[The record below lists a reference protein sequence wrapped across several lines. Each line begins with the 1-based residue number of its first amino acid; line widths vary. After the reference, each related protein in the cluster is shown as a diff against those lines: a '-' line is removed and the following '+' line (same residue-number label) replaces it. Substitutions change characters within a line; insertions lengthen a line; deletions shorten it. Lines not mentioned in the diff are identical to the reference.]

1 MTIPSGVDFEG
12 HNEIKFENSPTR
24 SDERDE
30 LRQLLADRTEAF
42 IAAGGRVQEVGHK
55 MSEPSRKFTVS
66 PAKATPLER
75 LLGKPVASA
84 AQGLPK
90 PLTAK
95 ANGQRQPAAPLLP
108 VDQLA
113 ARLIAQAALGASPE
127 AAAKAIR
134 ITEKQA
140 RQIARDF
147 NIKFARQR

>member
-1 MTIPSGVDFEG
+1 MDFEE
-12 HNEIKFENSPTR
+12 HNDTKFENNPTR

-42 IAAGGRVQEVGHK
+42 LAAGGRVQEVGHR

-75 LLGKPVASA
+75 LLGKPKTSA
-84 AQGLPK
+84 AQPLPK
-90 PLTAK
+90 TVIAQVK
-95 ANGQRQPAAPLLP
+95 GQRQPATPLLP
-108 VDQLA
+108 AEQLA
-113 ARLIAQAALGASPE
+113 ARLMAQAALGASPS
-127 AAAKAIR
+127 AAAKAMR

-147 NIKFARQR
+147 NIKFTRQR